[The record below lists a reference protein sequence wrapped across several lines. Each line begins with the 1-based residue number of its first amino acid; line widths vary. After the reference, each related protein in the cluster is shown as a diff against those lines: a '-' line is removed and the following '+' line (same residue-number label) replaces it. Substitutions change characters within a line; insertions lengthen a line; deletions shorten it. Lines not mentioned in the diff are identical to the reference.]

1 MRYKMLLTGRNK
13 SVIDD
18 FFKQTDDAFETLTT
32 SVRYTDVVRHLNYFE
47 PDIFVFCIYNESM
60 DAFSQM
66 TNIKNQLNQR
76 EIPFVLIGSKEDCEE
91 FERITVRIAD
101 LVLVKPLTAEAIT
114 MQILNF
120 MTVWNKLKAERAKTQ
135 KQEQR
140 LQGDGVTEESE
151 VSNKKH
157 ILVVDDSPIMLKTLK
172 ENLRDDYD
180 IATAINGKV
189 ALKFL
194 EKKKTDLILLD
205 YEMPGES
212 GPAVLE
218 KIRSDDAIKDIP
230 VIFLTGVTDSGKI
243 KEALVLKP
251 QGYLLK
257 PINREKLLE
266 AITRV
271 LG

>member
-18 FFKQTDDAFETLTT
+18 FFQQTDDAFETLTT
-32 SVRYTDVVRHLNYFE
+32 SVRYADVVRHLNYYE
-47 PDIFVFCIYNESM
+47 PDIFVYCIYNESM

-91 FERITVRIAD
+91 FGRITVRVAD

-140 LQGDGVTEESE
+140 TQDGEVMEEAE

-172 ENLRDDYD
+172 ENLRDDYN
-180 IATAINGKV
+180 IATAISGKV

-205 YEMPGES
+205 YEMPEES
-212 GPAVLE
+212 GPVVLE
-218 KIRSDDAIKDIP
+218 KIRGNDAIKDIP

>member
-18 FFKQTDDAFETLTT
+18 FFKQADNKFETLTT
-32 SVRYTDVVRHLNYFE
+32 SVRYTDVLGHLDYYK
-47 PDIFVFCIYNESM
+47 PDIFVFCIYNESVE
-60 DAFSQM
+60 AFTQM
-66 TNIKNQLNQR
+66 TNIKKQLNQH
-76 EIPFVLIGSKEDCEE
+76 EIPFILIGSKEDCEE
-91 FERITVRIAD
+91 FERMAFRIAD
-101 LVLVKPLTAEAIT
+101 FVLIKPLTAEAIT
-114 MQILNF
+114 SRILTF
-120 MTVWNKLKAERAKTQ
+120 MTGWNKQKAEKAKTK
-135 KQEQR
+135 KQEQG
-140 LQGDGVTEESE
+140 LLDLIVSAESE
-151 VSNKKH
+151 DSGKKH
-157 ILVVDDSPIMLKTLK
+157 ILVVDDSPIMLKTLQ
-172 ENLRDDYD
+172 ENLRDYYN
-180 IATAINGKV
+180 IATAISGKV

-205 YEMPGES
+205 YEMPEEN